1 MCTCKHVYTIWTCV
15 KVYMVCLC
23 MGLSADK
30 YMVTR
35 EKPVRSFSAYC
46 GYQMENW
53 PQQRADLLLAINHL
67 SLAQQLQN
75 YVAKLFQNLIISLSR
90 WNANLP
96 MGDWVLV
103 PIFSL
108 TMSMA
113 ISKVRSDVAADC
125 ECSVTI
131 GRKVLMSP
139 PRWSH
144 SVPLFTC
151 MASRQVLHV
160 RPISRL
166 ALQHSS
172 RDFLQEKITFLC
184 RVADW
189 WD

>member
-1 MCTCKHVYTIWTCV
+1 M
-15 KVYMVCLC
+15 
-23 MGLSADK
+23 
-30 YMVTR
+30 
-35 EKPVRSFSAYC
+35 
-46 GYQMENW
+46 
-53 PQQRADLLLAINHL
+53 
-67 SLAQQLQN
+67 
-75 YVAKLFQNLIISLSR
+75 
-90 WNANLP
+90 
-96 MGDWVLV
+96 LV

-151 MASRQVLHV
+151 MASRQALHS
-160 RPISRL
+160 RPVSRL

-172 RDFLQEKITFLC
+172 RDFLQEKIIFSKLC
-184 RVADW
+184 SSACRGIDETI
-189 WD
+189 DLHLRTRTQYHQMFCM